1 MSIVGFYF
9 GLELYKYYA
18 GINEIDFTVGSPE
31 FVSIYV
37 VILAG
42 AVLLM
47 FFKPKQEH
55 QELTEEKNE
64 HLSGR
69 INMYKEQIK
78 GSRSIKRTFYSQ
90 YNA

>member
-1 MSIVGFYF
+1 MILPLVH
-9 GLELYKYYA
+9 
-18 GINEIDFTVGSPE
+18 PE

-47 FFKPKQEH
+47 FFKPKEEY

-64 HLSGR
+64 HLNGR
-69 INMYKEQIK
+69 INMYKDQVREAEALKDGFI
-78 GSRSIKRTFYSQ
+78 RNITHEYHAR
-90 YNA
+90 